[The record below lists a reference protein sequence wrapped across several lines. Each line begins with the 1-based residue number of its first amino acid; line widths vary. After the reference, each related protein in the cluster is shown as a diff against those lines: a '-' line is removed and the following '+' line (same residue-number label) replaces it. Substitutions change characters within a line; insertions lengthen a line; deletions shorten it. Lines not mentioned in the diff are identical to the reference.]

1 MHDVATTMWDLTR
14 THYTYAM
21 KVTSD
26 APTPAAKQSKAAD
39 ITPMPAAKRQ
49 STCAQ
54 VKSTSAATEDAY
66 KLQERAQALAFESD
80 QAQEEQRQ
88 YVRRD
93 RFGFVP
99 QS

>member
-39 ITPMPAAKRQ
+39 ITMHCYARLRAR
-49 STCAQ
+49 SIARNATA
-54 VKSTSAATEDAY
+54 SAALGTVT
-66 KLQERAQALAFESD
+66 LQVCKGTKAM
-80 QAQEEQRQ
+80 
-88 YVRRD
+88 
-93 RFGFVP
+93 
-99 QS
+99 